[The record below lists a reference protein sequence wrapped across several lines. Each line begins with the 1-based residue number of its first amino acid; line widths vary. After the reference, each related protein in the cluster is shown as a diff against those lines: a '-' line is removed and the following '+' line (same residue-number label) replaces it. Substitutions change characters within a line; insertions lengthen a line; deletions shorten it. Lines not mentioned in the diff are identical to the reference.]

1 MILAIDIGNTA
12 ITLGRIQGGRVIARA
27 QVPAAPTQAILREQL
42 GAAVRKLCRKK
53 CPEDVLICSVVPSV
67 LKVTEKVIAGHCGL
81 KPTVIG
87 RDIKVPVTNC
97 YRYPRQVGQ
106 DRLVGAYAALKL
118 YGAPVIVVDLGTA
131 ITVDVVSRKKEYL
144 GGIIMPGIRL
154 SADMLFQKT
163 ALLPKVRIQAPRS
176 VIGRDTQNSILS
188 GIFYGYGE
196 MLTGLI
202 ERVSKEVK
210 GRPKVV
216 ITGGYAHL
224 MKKFLAGHVDVIDR
238 DLVLKGI
245 MLIRRIEDRR

>member
-1 MILAIDIGNTA
+1 
-12 ITLGRIQGGRVIARA
+12 
-27 QVPAAPTQAILREQL
+27 
-42 GAAVRKLCRKK
+42 
-53 CPEDVLICSVVPSV
+53 
-67 LKVTEKVIAGHCGL
+67 
-81 KPTVIG
+81 
-87 RDIKVPVTNC
+87 
-97 YRYPRQVGQ
+97 
-106 DRLVGAYAALKL
+106 
-118 YGAPVIVVDLGTA
+118 
-131 ITVDVVSRKKEYL
+131 
-144 GGIIMPGIRL
+144 MPGIRL